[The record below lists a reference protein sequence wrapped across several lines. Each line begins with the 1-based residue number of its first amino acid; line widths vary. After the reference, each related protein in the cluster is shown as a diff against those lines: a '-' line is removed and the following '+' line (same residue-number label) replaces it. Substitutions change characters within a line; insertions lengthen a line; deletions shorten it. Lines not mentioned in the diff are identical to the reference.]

1 MLRKASLPNIFV
13 GPTWKVAK
21 RFLSCWFPYSILR
34 HLPQNFSHSH
44 GWTGKKWDG
53 KGRSH
58 RCVVISVPEHL
69 DKFICWFLDTRRPK
83 RISDDITTSRLLKR
97 RRNDV
102 TNFFSM
108 ALRHMQV
115 SPQTGMSGYIH
126 IPQFISYTK
135 PLGKYCNL
143 RFFSFIFCDSAA
155 LEVVVVG
162 IVYSCAEY
170 VRL

>member
-1 MLRKASLPNIFV
+1 MYQNVKEGFSSPHFREKLQRGSFLADFPIQSSVTYRKILLTVTV
-13 GPTWKVAK
+13 GDW
-21 RFLSCWFPYSILR
+21 
-34 HLPQNFSHSH
+34 
-44 GWTGKKWDG
+44 

-69 DKFICWFLDTRRPK
+69 DKFTCWFLDTRRPK

-143 RFFSFIFCDSAA
+143 RFFFIFCDSAA
-155 LEVVVVG
+155 VAVVVVG

-170 VRL
+170 VRLQNRES

>member
-1 MLRKASLPNIFV
+1 
-13 GPTWKVAK
+13 
-21 RFLSCWFPYSILR
+21 
-34 HLPQNFSHSH
+34 
-44 GWTGKKWDG
+44 
-53 KGRSH
+53 
-58 RCVVISVPEHL
+58 
-69 DKFICWFLDTRRPK
+69 
-83 RISDDITTSRLLKR
+83 
-97 RRNDV
+97 
-102 TNFFSM
+102 
-108 ALRHMQV
+108 MQV

-126 IPQFISYTK
+126 IPQFILYTK